1 MQNLH
6 NLALD
11 QKTHLLKHFIDLIG
25 ATCNSGDLEKVQSLQ
40 KMIVEYFSPL
50 DDANEWI
57 LKHMP
62 LGNAAFYGHLHL
74 VKYLIPLSVFDDKS
88 DALNSAARNGHV
100 ECLQA
105 LIPYYPPHMISI
117 ALTEAVCTNH
127 VNCVTELLKHNP
139 PNSQNTYEICLIWAS
154 AQKNME
160 LLEYFYTCCNPSVAL
175 DIIETQINQYGEGWW
190 SDEQVEMLKHYHSSE
205 AQKRRLESVVFPSGK
220 TTARISKI

>member
-6 NLALD
+6 NLALE
-11 QKTHLLKHFIDLIG
+11 QKTSLLKHFIDFIG
-25 ATCNSGDLEKVQSLQ
+25 VTCDSGDLEKLQSLQ
-40 KMIVEYFSPL
+40 KMIVEHFYPL
-50 DDANEWI
+50 DDANERI

-62 LGNAAFYGHLHL
+62 LRNAAFYGHLHL

-105 LIPYYPPHMISI
+105 LIPYYQPHMLSI

-139 PNSQNTYEICLIWAS
+139 PNFQNTYEICLIWAS
-154 AQKNME
+154 ARKNME
-160 LLEYFYTCCNPSVAL
+160 LLEYFYTCCNPSLAL
-175 DIIETQINQYGEGWW
+175 DIIEKDTNQYGEAWW
-190 SDEQVEMLKHYHSSE
+190 NNEQLEMLQHYHSSE
-205 AQKRRLESVVFPSGK
+205 AQRERLEESVGNVSTQRDRK
-220 TTARISKI
+220 AKM